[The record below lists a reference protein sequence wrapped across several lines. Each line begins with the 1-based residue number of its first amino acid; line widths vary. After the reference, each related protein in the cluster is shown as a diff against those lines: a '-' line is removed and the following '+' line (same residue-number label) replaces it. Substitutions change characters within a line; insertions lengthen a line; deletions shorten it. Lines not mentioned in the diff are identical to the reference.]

1 MIPLTNLDE
10 KDELP
15 CPLMTAPEIIGQCKW
30 LNGSTLEFIPDEP
43 LLNANRYQLS
53 VVPTRGLI
61 YELQDTFTGEI
72 LTPPLHLTIGSSF
85 DPQKG
90 IMLYSNTPITTDELQ
105 KYLTLYVPMKS
116 EETGT
121 PVEVVKPVSIT
132 PYTDNA

>member
-15 CPLMTAPEIIGQCKW
+15 CPLVTAPEITGQCKW

-53 VVPTRGLI
+53 VVPTKGLI

-72 LTPPLHLTIGSSF
+72 LTPPLRLTIGSSF
-85 DPQKG
+85 DPQRG
-90 IMLYSNTPITTDELQ
+90 IILYSNAPITADELQ

-116 EETGT
+116 EGTDT
-121 PVEVVKPVSIT
+121 PVEVVKPVTIT
-132 PYTDNA
+132 PYTDDA